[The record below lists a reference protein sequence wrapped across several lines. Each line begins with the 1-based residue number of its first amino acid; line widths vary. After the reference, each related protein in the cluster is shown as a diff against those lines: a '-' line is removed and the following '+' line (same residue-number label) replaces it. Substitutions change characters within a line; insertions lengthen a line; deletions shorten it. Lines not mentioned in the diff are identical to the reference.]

1 MVGKNKHKLQ
11 MEQNR
16 IFNLLK
22 PVQPPP
28 TFWDKTYDW
37 VLGKARVVILV
48 TELLIVFAFVAKVIV
63 DTQARAKDEEIATLK
78 SELGFYA
85 TQREPLFRDIQ
96 RRDSAYQRL
105 WKNGAHYKEVLDEIY
120 SYIQNP
126 GIQLTVTAE
135 KNRVSILGYDD
146 LSAVQNLETQLKA
159 SPSFSSVF
167 VDTLSL
173 EQKEILQST
182 GQYVLVAT
190 LADYKR

>member
-1 MVGKNKHKLQ
+1 
-11 MEQNR
+11 METNR

-22 PVQPPP
+22 PIQPPA

-37 VLGKARVVILV
+37 ILGKARIVILI
-48 TELLIVFAFVAKVIV
+48 TELLIVFAFVAKVVV
-63 DTQARAKDEEIATLK
+63 DTQARTKEEQIQSLK
-78 SELGFYA
+78 GELGFYA

-96 RRDSAYQRL
+96 RRDGAYQKI
-105 WKNGAHYKEVLDEIY
+105 WTGNSKYTDVLNEIY
-120 SYIQNP
+120 SYVQNP
-126 GIQLTVTAE
+126 GVQLTVNAE

-146 LSAVQNLETQLKA
+146 LSSVQSLETQLKA
-159 SPSFSSVF
+159 SPTFSSVF

-190 LADYKR
+190 LSNYQREELK

>member
-1 MVGKNKHKLQ
+1 
-11 MEQNR
+11 METNR

-37 VLGKARVVILV
+37 ILGKARIVILV

-63 DTQARAKDEEIATLK
+63 DTQARAKDEQITSLK
-78 SELGFYA
+78 NELGFYSA
-85 TQREPLFRDIQ
+85 QREPLFRDVQ
-96 RRDSAYQRL
+96 KRDSAYQRL
-105 WKNGAHYKEVLDEIY
+105 WTNGTSYTEVLNEIY
-120 SYIQNP
+120 SYVQNP
-126 GIQLTVTAE
+126 GVQLTVNAE

-146 LSAVQNLETQLKA
+146 LSSVQSLETQLKA
-159 SPSFSSVF
+159 SPTFTSVF

-190 LADYKR
+190 LSEYKREPLK

>member
-1 MVGKNKHKLQ
+1 
-11 MEQNR
+11 MEKNR

-37 VLGKARVVILV
+37 ILGKARVVILI

-63 DTQARAKDEEIATLK
+63 DTQARTKDEEIASLK
-78 SELGFYA
+78 AELGFYS

-96 RRDSAYQRL
+96 KRDSAYQRL
-105 WKNGAHYKEVLDEIY
+105 WSISNSYTDIFKEIY
-120 SYIQNP
+120 SYMQNP
-126 GIQLTVTAE
+126 SAELTVSAD

-146 LSAVQNLETQLKA
+146 LSSVQNLETQLKA
-159 SPSFSSVF
+159 SATFSSVF
-167 VDTLSL
+167 VETLSL

-190 LADYKR
+190 IANYQRGLLE